1 MQGGRVAPVKIGEIT
16 ITDTGSLQSIFPPA
30 AVETIVKYFPTVG
43 AVPIPTIPPEDVPVL
58 VDAFKR
64 RITALRSLTGKKVST
79 ITDFKNNKA
88 IREFIKV
95 LAQLETTDSALHG
108 EYRPLQAAKEP
119 RRKLFAKLKPEVKR
133 DIIFRILWDLLH
145 PNKEVSAVED
155 SWNAVIN
162 YVSSQP
168 PIQIILENSI
178 DPSANPLPTSE
189 LTDKIDMGGLTKAT
203 PEEGSKVFQ
212 SSAVSSD
219 TQLKRL
225 YATSL
230 FLDIDITK
238 LNSDQD
244 KLVRKVSQILN
255 EYILFYTSRYKILI
269 GDSTSGDPGLIKK
282 FYITNSVSISQ
293 QFELILTI
301 YKIIAAIK
309 IQNLST
315 LINYNYSIMIKVEVG
330 NTEALGKLITLY
342 QDAVK
347 TRKSTNVEV
356 RALGSDAIP
365 HQLYNLNTTEPTN
378 IKILCRPQINTTDFT
393 IRGIKNNEYKN
404 SELTN
409 LINNDKLNINRE
421 LNHYFTNNA
430 NTSIYLV
437 IGAYRFAH
445 GANNI
450 NPIIGQLYEYK
461 DNTIQ
466 ASIPAL
472 TKIIKNTSNTNL
484 IPDNNPAAT
493 PIIDIKYK
501 SDQLFNSFTP
511 AILTLLIILHMRAQ
525 IGAEVSKKP

>member
-43 AVPIPTIPPEDVPVL
+43 AVPISTIPPEDVPIL

-108 EYRPLQAAKEP
+108 EYRPLQSAKEP

-145 PNKEVSAVED
+145 PDKEASAVED
-155 SWNAVIN
+155 SWNALIN
-162 YVSSQP
+162 YVSSRP
-168 PIQIILENSI
+168 PVQIILENSI

-203 PEEGSKVFQ
+203 AEEGSKVFQ

-219 TQLKRL
+219 AQLKRL
-225 YATSL
+225 YALSH
-230 FLDIDITK
+230 FLNVDITK
-238 LNSDQD
+238 LSPEQD

-255 EYILFYTSRYKILI
+255 EYILFYTARYKALI
-269 GDSTSGDPGLIKK
+269 GDAKEGLITK
-282 FYITNSVSISQ
+282 FYKNNSKSISE

-301 YKIIAAIK
+301 YNIITTIK
-309 IQNLST
+309 IGNLPT
-315 LINYNYSIMIKVEVG
+315 FINNNYSIMIKVKVG
-330 NTEALGKLITLY
+330 STEALGTLITLY
-342 QDAVK
+342 Q
-347 TRKSTNVEV
+347 KSIQTKKPTNAEV
-356 RALGSDAIP
+356 RALGSDAIT
-365 HQLYNLNTTEPTN
+365 HQLYNLNTTEPAN
-378 IKILCRPQINTTDFT
+378 IKILCKSQINTTDFS
-393 IRGIKNNEYKN
+393 IRSIKNDEYTASNIKD
-404 SELTN
+404 
-409 LINNDKLNINRE
+409 LINTAKPDIDRNLND
-421 LNHYFTNNA
+421 YFTKDA

-461 DNTIQ
+461 DNKIQ

-472 TKIIKNTSNTNL
+472 TNIVMKTLTYTNL
-484 IPDNNPAAT
+484 IPENNTT
-493 PIIDIKYK
+493 PIINIKYT
-501 SDQLFNSFTP
+501 SDQMFNSFTP

-525 IGAEVSKKP
+525 ISPEVSKKP